1 MFLEASDMCL
11 SGGKQVGESILC
23 DESPSSYY
31 ILLRNLHSLATLLD
45 TPC

>member
-1 MFLEASDMCL
+1 MFLEASDVL

-31 ILLRNLHSLATLLD
+31 ILLRNLHSLATLD